1 MTLLLDNWLLDTVS
15 PAKIRT
21 CLERS
26 LTDRIFANQTTFWWR
41 FYTQTTNIRI
51 LNGHFQNSVLIQ
63 RLLIRHHLRILYS
76 AKCHFHLDRPH
87 SALQPPR
94 GWCWPRSAASSPDGS
109 IVTAEPRYSV
119 DAITTFPTCVKAL
132 LDVLSVNYWGKV
144 FVDINSALLLKLL
157 PLFCFSRCVGFIMWL
172 LTIIPFS

>member
-1 MTLLLDNWLLDTVS
+1 MTLLLDNWLLDMVS
-15 PAKIRT
+15 SAKIRT
-21 CLERS
+21 GE
-26 LTDRIFANQTTFWWR
+26 IFDWQDFCQPNHLLVKVL
-41 FYTQTTNIRI
+41 YTNIQI

-63 RLLIRHHLRILYS
+63 RFLIRHHLRILYS
-76 AKCHFHLDRPH
+76 AKCHCHLARPH